1 MWNKNTGKIVAITLL
16 VAALLV
22 LSIIGIKSLLPD
34 NSNIKAGIYPRTI
47 SNTDSVYF
55 SDSSDFAQKRR
66 WVFSDGFVSLNASGY
81 HKFNAPG
88 IYTAVLTINNK
99 HNDTF
104 QIMVN
109 QAQSLFTIQ
118 DSLLTIEGSQLVTV
132 GEEIFFRVKGRGNT
146 ESYEWAFGD
155 GDHDRTIKPEVQHTY
170 LKPGKYTVTLE
181 MDNHNYPVTHDV
193 EVLPSFDNTMD
204 SLAALPNIY
213 REYENDFRIN
223 LQKIANH
230 PNADEFANI
239 FNYLK
244 TRYLCNRDK
253 TVSVSVNSRINDFT
267 TYCRGLQYDKGV
279 LIQKVT
285 LSSSDSKSSCFD
297 RIEVV
302 QEKRN
307 AP

>member
-34 NSNIKAGIYPRTI
+34 RGNIKAGVYPRTI
-47 SNTDSVYF
+47 SNTDSIYF

-81 HKFNAPG
+81 HKFPSAG

-99 HNDTF
+99 HTDTF
-104 QIMVN
+104 QILVN
-109 QAQSLFTIQ
+109 QSTSAFTIQ
-118 DSLLTIEGSQLVTV
+118 DSLLSIEGSQLVNV
-132 GEEIFFRVKGRGNT
+132 GEKNFFRIKGMTNT
-146 ESYEWAFGD
+146 KLFTWTFGD
-155 GDHDRTIKPEVQHTY
+155 GEEQITVKPEVQHTY
-170 LKPGKYTVTLE
+170 TVPGKYTISLE
-181 MDNHNYPVTHDV
+181 VDNHNYPVTHQI
-193 EVLPSFDNTMD
+193 EVLPSYENTMD

-230 PNADEFANI
+230 PNAAEFATI

-244 TRYLCNRDK
+244 NKYLCGRDK
-253 TVSVSVNSRINDFT
+253 TVSVNVNSKINDFT
-267 TYCRGLQYDKGV
+267 TYCRGLQYDKGIM
-279 LIQKVT
+279 IQKVT
-285 LSSSDSKSSCFD
+285 LSASDNKSTCFD
-297 RIEVV
+297 RIEVI
-302 QEKRN
+302 QEKKT

>member
-34 NSNIKAGIYPRTI
+34 RGNIKAGVYPRTI
-47 SNTDSVYF
+47 NNTDSIYF
-55 SDSSDFAQKRR
+55 SDSSDFAEKRR
-66 WVFSDGFVSLNASGY
+66 WNFSDGYVSLNASGY
-81 HKFNAPG
+81 HKFATPG
-88 IYTAVLTINNK
+88 VYTAVLTINNK
-99 HNDTF
+99 HRDTF

-109 QAQSLFTIQ
+109 QAMSAYSIQ
-118 DSLLTIEGSQLVTV
+118 DSLINIEGSQLVNV
-132 GEEIFFRVKGRGNT
+132 GEKNFFRIKGMTNT
-146 ESYEWAFGD
+146 KLFTWTFGD
-155 GDHDRTIKPEVQHTY
+155 GDEQITIKPEVQHTY
-170 LKPGKYTVTLE
+170 TEPGRYTITLE
-181 MDNHNYPVTHDV
+181 VDNHNYPVTHEI
-193 EVLPSFDNTMD
+193 EVLPSYENTMD

-230 PNADEFANI
+230 PNADEFASI

-244 TRYLCNRDK
+244 AKYLCNRDK
-253 TVSVSVNSRINDFT
+253 SVSVSVNSKINDFT

-285 LSSSDSKSSCFD
+285 LSSSDNKSTCFD
-297 RIEVV
+297 RVEVV
-302 QEKRN
+302 QEKKTT
-307 AP
+307 P